1 MTPIDSPRIRLTSSP
16 LDIGEAFRCV
26 AGSGMGGVALF
37 IGTVRGVEEGRPIGG
52 IGYEAYEGMALKE
65 LDACARGA
73 EERHGAKVAVFHR
86 VGTVPVGEAS
96 VVVAASAPH
105 RAEAF
110 AACREAI
117 ESIKESVPIWKS
129 SFIEAA
135 D

>member
-1 MTPIDSPRIRLTSSP
+1 MDLLRIRLTSSP

-26 AGSGMGGVALF
+26 AEPGLGGVALF
-37 IGTVRGVEEGRPIGG
+37 VGTVRGSEEGRPIGG

-65 LDACARGA
+65 LDACARKA

-96 VVVAASAPH
+96 VVVAAAAPH

-110 AACREAI
+110 AACRETI

-129 SFIEAA
+129 SFLEPGATS
-135 D
+135 